1 MIGHRAFLAGI
12 MATCVAAGA
21 AGAQGLVVD
30 GFYLKGFGGAS
41 FVDDE
46 SVRLSGANAD
56 GSVSGFKPRLDYDTG
71 YVLGLA
77 VGATI
82 TPNVALEIEYAHR
95 SADYRVRGVAPD
107 GSPVRG
113 NGDTSVNAVLANGFY
128 VLDPVDPAGALQP
141 YVGLGLGGASIDVD
155 GDDTGTQFAWQVMG
169 GARYA
174 VNPNL
179 GLFGELR
186 YFDVDGGQFARRNGI
201 RASAGS
207 DAIDLIFGAS
217 YRF

>member
-1 MIGHRAFLAGI
+1 MIGHRAILAGI
-12 MATCVAAGA
+12 LATFVATGTAS
-21 AGAQGLVVD
+21 AQGWAVD

-46 SVRLSGANAD
+46 TVRLSGSDA
-56 GSVSGFKPRLDYDTG
+56 VRGFTPRLDYDTG
-71 YVLGLA
+71 YVLGLGL
-77 VGATI
+77 GATI

-95 SADYRVRGVAPD
+95 SADYQVRGVVPD

-113 NGDTSVNAVLANGFY
+113 SGDTSVNAVMANGFY
-128 VLDPVDPAGALQP
+128 VLDPVDPAGVLQP

-155 GDDTGTQFAWQVMG
+155 GDDTGTQFAWQIMG

-186 YFDVDGGQFARRNGI
+186 YFDVDAARFSSRNGI
-201 RASAGS
+201 RASAGF
-207 DAIDLIFGAS
+207 DAVDLIFGAS